1 METNERGRRR
11 RPFWYLTRRPG
22 IVRADVDAELGMHLE
37 MRMEE
42 LVARGLSRAD
52 ARREAIRQFGDLDAT
67 RDYCRRQ
74 DRAKENSMRRSL
86 IVEDLAQ
93 DLRICLRGVL
103 RAPITAL
110 VIVVTVGLGIGATDA
125 VFSAADAALLRP
137 LPYSQPDRLVR
148 IYTDVPPNRFPFSVV
163 DYLALTAE
171 QTRFE
176 EIAAYGS
183 RGMTFTDG
191 AVAER
196 VRGRDVS
203 ADYFGLLGIRPALG
217 RVLNA
222 NDAREGAARVVVVG
236 HDFWQR
242 RLGARADAIGRSVRF
257 DGQDYTLAGVLPQEV
272 GPLEQTQ
279 DFFVPAHW
287 PPPTRKGPFFITVLG
302 RLRAGA
308 DRALAV
314 EELHGINR
322 RLFPLWRASY
332 QDDRATWGMIDLKT
346 HIVGDART
354 TAGLALAA
362 VALVW
367 LIACANASN
376 LLIARVASRRRE
388 LAVRAAL
395 GASRGRVVRLLLAE
409 SGLLACGAALLG
421 VGIAYAGIG
430 LLHDFG
436 AAYFPRAQEVAFD
449 STARWLL
456 AALTASSALLF
467 GLVPAVHGAGGP
479 VDESLR
485 SEGRT
490 ATGGVTVRRLRR
502 VLVATQFAI
511 ATPLLV
517 VAALLLA
524 SLDRL
529 ERVDLGFDTRNV
541 VTGLVLLPSTQYSD
555 NGRIA
560 AFWDDLHRRVAA
572 IPGVVGVAF
581 ADGRPPNDVN
591 NFNNFDL
598 EDAPTPPGQSQ
609 PITPWVAVSPDYF
622 RVLGLPLLEGRLL
635 DERDAQAQNLL
646 AIVVDRAWARRF
658 FPRGSAVGRRI
669 RQGGCTTCPWTTVVG
684 VVSEVKYAG
693 LDKPDEGTVYQP
705 MAPQRLF
712 RNVIVRTSADAAT
725 TTAAVRTALGAIDRD
740 LPLSSVAT
748 IDELVARALERP
760 RSLSVLIASLALVA
774 LSLSAIG
781 IYGVMAYYVQQHT
794 KEIGIRLALG
804 GSRRRVLNLIVGQ
817 GMQVAAGGVAVGA
830 LTALALTR
838 LMASLLFGV
847 SSSDPFAFAGVCGLM
862 LFIALLACVVPATR
876 ATGLQPAVVLRNE

>member
-1 METNERGRRR
+1 MDASGRDRRR
-11 RPFWYLTRRPG
+11 RSFWYLRRRPEA
-22 IVRADVDAELGMHLE
+22 VRSDVDAELRVHLE

-42 LVARGLSRAD
+42 LRARGLTRDD
-52 ARREAIRQFGDLDAT
+52 ARREAMRQFGDLDAT
-67 RDYCRRQ
+67 REYCWQQ
-74 DRAKENSMRRSL
+74 DRAKESSMRRSL

-125 VFSAADAALLRP
+125 VFSAVDAALLRP
-137 LPYSQPDRLVR
+137 LPYNQPDRLVR

-171 QTRFE
+171 QTQFE
-176 EIAAYGS
+176 QIAGYSS

-191 AVAER
+191 TVAER

-203 ADYFGLLGIRPALG
+203 PEYFGLLGIRPALG
-217 RVLNA
+217 RVLNE
-222 NDAREGAARVVVVG
+222 NDGRQGGERVVVVS
-236 HDFWQR
+236 HEFWQR
-242 RLGARADAIGRSVRF
+242 RLGGRAEAIGRSVRF

-272 GPLEQTQ
+272 GPLEQAQ
-279 DFFVPAHW
+279 DFFIAARW
-287 PPPTRKGPFFITVLG
+287 QTPTRKGPFFITALG
-302 RLRAGA
+302 RLRKSA
-308 DRALAV
+308 DPAVAL
-314 EELHGINR
+314 EELHRINR
-322 RLFPLWRASY
+322 RLFPIWRASY
-332 QDDRATWGMIDLKT
+332 QDDHATWGTIDLKT
-346 HIVGDART
+346 HVVGEVRI

-362 VALVW
+362 VGLVW
-367 LIACANASN
+367 LVACANASN

-421 VGIAYAGIG
+421 VGIAYAGIT
-430 LLHDFG
+430 LLHNFG
-436 AAYFPRAQEVAFD
+436 AAYFPRTQEVAFD

-456 AALTASSALLF
+456 AVLTASSVLLF

-479 VDESLR
+479 GDESLR

-490 ATGGVTVRRLRR
+490 STGGLAVRRLRR
-502 VLVATQFAI
+502 ILVATQFAI

-517 VAALLLA
+517 VAALLMV
-524 SLDRL
+524 SLNQL
-529 ERVDLGFDTRNV
+529 GRVDLGFDTRNI

-555 NGRIA
+555 NGRIG

-622 RVLGLPLLEGRLL
+622 RALGLPLLEGRLL

-646 AIVVDRAWARRF
+646 AVVVDRAWARRF
-658 FPRGSAVGRRI
+658 FPHGSAVGRRI

-712 RNVIVRTSADAAT
+712 RNLIIRTNADSST
-725 TTAAVRTALGAIDRD
+725 TVTAVRQAIRAVDPD

-804 GSRRRVLNLIVGQ
+804 GSRRSVLKLIVGQ
-817 GMQVAAGGVAVGA
+817 GMQVVASGVAVGV

-838 LMASLLFGV
+838 LTSSLLFGV
-847 SSSDPFAFAGVCGLM
+847 SSNDPIAFSGVCALM
-862 LFIALLACVVPATR
+862 LIIALLACVVPATR
-876 ATGLQPAVVLRNE
+876 ATGLHPAVALRND